1 MLWILRKIFFLWNTG
16 YYEDTHTQTLMDFTE
31 MNNKKDID
39 KTKKKNTLYYIN
51 V

>member
-1 MLWILRKIFFLWNTG
+1 MNFKKNIFSLK
-16 YYEDTHTQTLMDFTE
+16 YRLYEDTHTKTLMDFPE

-39 KTKKKNTLYYIN
+39 KTKKNTLYYIN